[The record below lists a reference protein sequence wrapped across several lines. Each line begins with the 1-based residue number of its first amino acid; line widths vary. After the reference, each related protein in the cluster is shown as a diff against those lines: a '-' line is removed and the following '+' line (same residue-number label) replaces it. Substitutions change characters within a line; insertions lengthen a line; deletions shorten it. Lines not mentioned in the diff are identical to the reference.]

1 MKTIL
6 GISLAM
12 VMLLGSVPL
21 GFSEPLKVQLE
32 NSTEIVNLQCD
43 NPSHVLVIRTNGNY
57 ACVTEKTALKT
68 GWQTIKPI
76 FEIEE
81 TDILPS
87 DKTKEPIVEREFLD
101 TVYSQKSLVIHP
113 SRMESIGFTGDWC
126 GYDYS
131 VYDGKYN
138 QLWIQVNPQDNS
150 EVTFDREI
158 ILTYLATADFLYEEY
173 SDLF

>member
-1 MKTIL
+1 MTMKTIL

-32 NSTEIVNLQCD
+32 NNTSLENIQCNND
-43 NPSHVLVIRTNGNY
+43 SHVLVIRTNGNY

-87 DKTKEPIVEREFLD
+87 DKTK
-101 TVYSQKSLVIHP
+101 SS
-113 SRMESIGFTGDWC
+113 S
-126 GYDYS
+126 
-131 VYDGKYN
+131 
-138 QLWIQVNPQDNS
+138 
-150 EVTFDREI
+150 
-158 ILTYLATADFLYEEY
+158 
-173 SDLF
+173 